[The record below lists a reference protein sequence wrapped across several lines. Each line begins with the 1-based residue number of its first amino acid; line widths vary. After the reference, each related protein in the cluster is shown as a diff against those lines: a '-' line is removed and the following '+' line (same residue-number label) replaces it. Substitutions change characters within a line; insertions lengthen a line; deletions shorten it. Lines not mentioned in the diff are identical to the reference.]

1 MGRPDNGLG
10 KPGEKTKGFGLSA
23 EATAKLRQV
32 ATHFGLYV
40 GLIVYTAIGAKIF
53 EMIES
58 PNEVDTLKTY
68 QALLISKREVFLLS
82 VWNESTNSVNY
93 RETIDSLL
101 IDYELVVEEAVS
113 NGINVLTQ
121 DFTVSWDYVQSIFF
135 STTIL
140 TTIGYG
146 NIAPVT
152 FAGRLFCI
160 FFAIV
165 GIPFTL
171 SVMADIG
178 AILAS
183 LVTLMWKN
191 YKEKVIPLME
201 KYKIMK
207 PKPEG
212 TEEEE
217 EQEAGFKDNL
227 KTAGGAVA
235 FLVAFIGFGAYFFSY
250 FEEDLSFF
258 NAFYFTFIT
267 MLTIGFGDIVP
278 DIVGD
283 KTMYMLLCIVYIMV
297 GLTCTTTII
306 EIIRQQVAESSRK
319 MQELRAQIQAQLKL
333 ADHLRKM
340 AEHGDL
346 DEASRAELDAIQGNL
361 AKLKGRKGL
370 DDLDVDE
377 WVDKN
382 KRVKA
387 VTIIFYETSL

>member
-278 DIVGD
+278 DIVGGEN
-283 KTMYMLLCIVYIMV
+283 TLLSSNCEVY
-297 GLTCTTTII
+297 
-306 EIIRQQVAESSRK
+306 
-319 MQELRAQIQAQLKL
+319 KL
-333 ADHLRKM
+333 
-340 AEHGDL
+340 
-346 DEASRAELDAIQGNL
+346 S
-361 AKLKGRKGL
+361 
-370 DDLDVDE
+370 
-377 WVDKN
+377 
-382 KRVKA
+382 
-387 VTIIFYETSL
+387 F

>member
-1 MGRPDNGLG
+1 MGRPDNGMG
-10 KPGEKTKGFGLSA
+10 KPGEKSKGFGLSA
-23 EATAKLRQV
+23 EAIAKLRQV

-113 NGINVLTQ
+113 NGIDVLTQ

-212 TEEEE
+212 SEEEE

-235 FLVAFIGFGAYFFSY
+235 FLVAFIGFGAYFFSV

>member
-191 YKEKVIPLME
+191 YKEKVAISQSL
-201 KYKIMK
+201 
-207 PKPEG
+207 
-212 TEEEE
+212 
-217 EQEAGFKDNL
+217 N
-227 KTAGGAVA
+227 
-235 FLVAFIGFGAYFFSY
+235 
-250 FEEDLSFF
+250 
-258 NAFYFTFIT
+258 FIT
-267 MLTIGFGDIVP
+267 
-278 DIVGD
+278 
-283 KTMYMLLCIVYIMV
+283 
-297 GLTCTTTII
+297 
-306 EIIRQQVAESSRK
+306 
-319 MQELRAQIQAQLKL
+319 
-333 ADHLRKM
+333 
-340 AEHGDL
+340 
-346 DEASRAELDAIQGNL
+346 
-361 AKLKGRKGL
+361 
-370 DDLDVDE
+370 
-377 WVDKN
+377 
-382 KRVKA
+382 
-387 VTIIFYETSL
+387 SLGILPP

>member
-1 MGRPDNGLG
+1 MG
-10 KPGEKTKGFGLSA
+10 KPGEKSKGFGLSA
-23 EATAKLRQV
+23 EAIAKLRQV

-113 NGINVLTQ
+113 NGIDVLTQ

-212 TEEEE
+212 SEEEE

-235 FLVAFIGFGAYFFSY
+235 FLVAFIGFGAYFFSV